1 MRMALVRNSAGVPKF
16 ADPQSIKLFWDQ
28 KDKNGNSLLSPSEK
42 AALRTQHNLDERGHT
57 KDEPP
62 EVFVKVD
69 SDEAARAVWKYLTG
83 QQKRILKQQRK
94 SLRDLED

>member
-16 ADPQSIKLFWDQ
+16 DNPQSIKLFWNQ
-28 KDKNGNSLLSPSEK
+28 KDKDGNPMLSPSDK
-42 AALRTQHNLDERGHT
+42 AALRTKHNLDERGQT
-57 KDEPP
+57 KDEMP